1 MVVARGAGRVVV
13 VELGKHQTSSSTG
26 TMLSLK
32 FQNLSLDGAQ
42 LISLDNIPSLK
53 KT

>member
-32 FQNLSLDGAQ
+32 FQNLSLDGA
-42 LISLDNIPSLK
+42 
-53 KT
+53 